1 MLLTEQRVV
10 VLITGISGAG
20 KSTVG
25 DLLARRFD
33 RGVHVD
39 GDVFRQMVVAGRVK
53 ETADPSPE
61 AFRLLRLRYMLGAA
75 TADAYFN
82 AGFSVVVQ
90 DVVIGPILR
99 DYVGMIQSRPLC
111 VVTLAPRCEVVAAR
125 EAARPKTAY
134 PPGGDQIAVFDDALR
149 RETPR
154 IGLWLDTS
162 EQTPEQT
169 VDEIVARSWDEARV
183 T

>member
-1 MLLTEQRVV
+1 MPLTERHVV
-10 VLITGISGAG
+10 VLLTGISAAG

-25 DLLARRFD
+25 NLLARRFE
-33 RGVHVD
+33 RGVHID

-53 ETADPSPE
+53 ETANPRPE
-61 AFRLLRLRYMLGAA
+61 AFRLLLLRYMLSAA

-90 DVVIGPILR
+90 DVVIGPILH
-99 DYVGMIQSRPLC
+99 DYVAMIQSEPLC
-111 VVTLAPRCEVVAAR
+111 VVTLAPRRDVVSAR
-125 EAARPKTAY
+125 EVSRAKTAY
-134 PPGGDQIAVFDDALR
+134 PPGGDEITVFDDVLR

-162 EQTPEQT
+162 EHTPEET
-169 VDEIVARSWDEARV
+169 VDEIVERAWDEARV